1 MLIESGLKKGAVE
14 IPPSKSHFHR
24 ILVAEALAGS
34 MDRIKT
40 ISAEDCDD
48 IKATKR
54 CLAVLM
60 SGETQVELDVGES
73 GSTLRFLAP
82 LAAALGKKAV
92 FKKAG
97 RLSERPMMEYPSISS
112 GVHELPGGVSSQ
124 FATGLIFALPLLDGD
139 SEIRFTSRLQSRGYV
154 DMTLDVVRA
163 YGIKV
168 EETSSGFYIPGNQKF
183 IVPKEESMRVAE
195 KDWSGAT
202 FWICANA
209 IGNSIE
215 MPELNEA
222 SYQPDRA
229 IVEAVNSIGGTIDV
243 SGFPDSFPALTIA
256 AACKSAQTTFTGIC
270 RLRLKES
277 DRIAAMAEVLASFG
291 VKTEISES
299 EFHVIGTSGKLKSG
313 SFKTYDDHRIAMSIA
328 IGATRAEAAVEI
340 DNSKC
345 VAKSYPLF
353 FQEFAQLERKI

>member
-1 MLIESGLKKGAVE
+1 MLIEPGLRRGAVK

-34 MDRIKT
+34 MERVET
-40 ISAEDCDD
+40 VSAEDCDD

-54 CLAVLM
+54 CLAALM
-60 SGETQVELDVGES
+60 SDEVQVELDVGES

-82 LAAALGKKAV
+82 LAAALGKRSV

-97 RLSERPMMEYPSISS
+97 RLSERPMMEYPSISP

-139 SEIRFTSRLQSRGYV
+139 SEIRFSSRLESRGYV

-168 EETSSGFYIPGNQKF
+168 VESAGGFFIPGNQKYV
-183 IVPKEESMRVAE
+183 VPKEESKRTAE
-195 KDWSGAT
+195 KDWSGAA

-215 MPELNEA
+215 MPELNGA
-222 SYQPDRA
+222 SRQPDRA
-229 IVEAVNSIGGTIDV
+229 VVEAVKSIGGTIDV
-243 SGFPDSFPALTIA
+243 SEFPDSFPALTIA
-256 AACKSAQTTFTGIC
+256 AACKSVQTTFTGIS

-277 DRIAAMAEVLASFG
+277 DRIAAMAEVLAGFG
-291 VKTEISES
+291 VKTEVSAL
-299 EFHVIGTSGKLKSG
+299 EFRVLGTSGKLKSG

-328 IGATRAEAAVEI
+328 IGATRAVASVEI

-353 FQEFAQLERKI
+353 FQEFAQLGRKI